1 MNLKETGQWV
11 FDHYI
16 VGATSSQMPTPE
28 VTELLML
35 AAVVLATLWLLKR
48 FVSLVDFRRTTSF
61 STYLSV
67 QDGRLYKSSSKREHA
82 ETWKQFGTLFLF
94 YDSRVSPVGIFL
106 FGTHYGNSKKKKHI

>member
-61 STYLSV
+61 
-67 QDGRLYKSSSKREHA
+67 RL
-82 ETWKQFGTLFLF
+82 T
-94 YDSRVSPVGIFL
+94 
-106 FGTHYGNSKKKKHI
+106 